1 MGVTGGNEV
10 LDSLVWV
17 DVASLVEMGDDDG
30 DDDVRVE
37 DVGSG
42 KLDDETVEEVEVGS
56 SSSSVTVVIITAVV
70 GWTSMTDTVV
80 GTVCV

>member
-30 DDDVRVE
+30 DDDVMVE